1 LQFLPV
7 AVDKSHLITIGER
20 LYSESIELIRELVNN
35 AYDADATDVWV
46 TVSEEAILVED
57 NGTGM
62 DLEGLRQYFLIG
74 SQEKL
79 QNPKS
84 PRFGRDRIGQFGIG
98 KFATLSACQRF
109 EVVTRKGEFAAR
121 VIFDKEEWTRPG
133 GEWRLPLET
142 TPPDQARGDGT
153 TVRLQ
158 HLTRRFDPPE
168 VERRL
173 MEGVPLKAPHFAV
186 FLNGSRVRPKSLVG
200 HRLPILEGT
209 PFGPVH
215 GEVAILPASAASRD
229 GPGIEVKVKQVTVR
243 RELFGAEQWG
253 KVVARLRGEV
263 HADFLPV
270 TSDRS
275 GFVLDSPEYQAF
287 AHVMQRVM
295 GEVRQV
301 LGRLAGQRERRA
313 ASRALNDALERIARA
328 LLKNPDFSPFGALP
342 VGEGSG
348 GPGGAAVQPGR
359 RRGAS
364 RTIQAGEAAASR
376 TRRSRKK
383 PRVKRLTPDAVVRR
397 LKMGHAG
404 MSCCLDHFGEDGPEA
419 FSEGTVVYINRDHP
433 LYRREAKKADTHI
446 MHLARLL
453 SQEIALMKDPRHPR
467 QAFERQSK
475 LLRDAFIE
483 S

>member
-173 MEGVPLKAPHFAV
+173 YG
-186 FLNGSRVRPKSLVG
+186 
-200 HRLPILEGT
+200 
-209 PFGPVH
+209 
-215 GEVAILPASAASRD
+215 
-229 GPGIEVKVKQVTVR
+229 
-243 RELFGAEQWG
+243 
-253 KVVARLRGEV
+253 
-263 HADFLPV
+263 
-270 TSDRS
+270 
-275 GFVLDSPEYQAF
+275 
-287 AHVMQRVM
+287 
-295 GEVRQV
+295 
-301 LGRLAGQRERRA
+301 
-313 ASRALNDALERIARA
+313 
-328 LLKNPDFSPFGALP
+328 
-342 VGEGSG
+342 
-348 GPGGAAVQPGR
+348 GGAAQGPPFCCLPQWIKG
-359 RRGAS
+359 S
-364 RTIQAGEAAASR
+364 P
-376 TRRSRKK
+376 KK
-383 PRVKRLTPDAVVRR
+383 PRRPSTPD
-397 LKMGHAG
+397 
-404 MSCCLDHFGEDGPEA
+404 S
-419 FSEGTVVYINRDHP
+419 
-433 LYRREAKKADTHI
+433 
-446 MHLARLL
+446 
-453 SQEIALMKDPRHPR
+453 
-467 QAFERQSK
+467 
-475 LLRDAFIE
+475 
-483 S
+483 